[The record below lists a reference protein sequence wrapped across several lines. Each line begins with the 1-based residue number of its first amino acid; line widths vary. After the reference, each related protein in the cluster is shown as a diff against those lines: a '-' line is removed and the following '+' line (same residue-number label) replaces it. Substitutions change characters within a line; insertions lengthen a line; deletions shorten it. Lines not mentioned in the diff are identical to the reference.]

1 MNIKEL
7 RTNEYGK
14 FYEGYIKVLGE
25 VELMPELKARTDAF
39 HRLFERLKGRDL
51 NYSYAPGK
59 WTIAELI
66 LHIIDAERVF
76 QYRALRIG
84 RGDTTEL
91 PGYDQDVFVPNS
103 NASERT
109 LSSLQAEFDQVRNA
123 GILLFENFPEVSMYK
138 LGSASG
144 EKVSVRALGFM
155 ICGHQKHHEN
165 ILKERYLH
173 E

>member
-1 MNIKEL
+1 MNVKEL
-7 RTNEYGK
+7 KSNEYGK

-25 VELMPELKARTDAF
+25 VDLMPEFKARTEAF
-39 HRLFERLKGRDL
+39 NRLLKGLEERDL

-84 RGDTTEL
+84 RGDTTDL
-91 PGYDQDVFVPNS
+91 PGYDQDIFVPNC
-103 NASERT
+103 NASQRT
-109 LSSLQAEFDQVRNA
+109 LSSLQAEFDQVRSA
-123 GILLFENFPEVSMYK
+123 GISLFDNFPPEA
-138 LGSASG
+138 LLRFGRASS

-165 ILKERYLH
+165 ILKERYLQK
-173 E
+173 

>member
-7 RTNEYGK
+7 QSNEYGK
-14 FYEGYIKVLGE
+14 FYEGYIKVLGD
-25 VELMPELKARTDAF
+25 VDLMSEFKARTDAF
-39 HRLFERLKGRDL
+39 NSLFERLNEKDL
-51 NYSYAPGK
+51 HYSYAQGK

-84 RGDTTEL
+84 RGDTTDL
-91 PGYDQDVFVPNS
+91 PGYDQDIFVPNC

-109 LSSLQAEFDQVRNA
+109 LSSLQIEFGQVRSA
-123 GILLFENFPEVSMYK
+123 GISLFENFPQEALLR
-138 LGSASG
+138 LGTASG

-165 ILKERYLH
+165 ILRERYLRN
-173 E
+173 